1 MEEPMAIVVLS
12 DTPDMTSDQ
21 YDAVAAELGL
31 RDSLPDGC
39 RAYLAG
45 LGPDGSGWREVSV
58 WDSASQAK
66 GFMDTALRPA
76 IERAGAMPVWGPP
89 TKWEAY
95 DLIV

>member
-1 MEEPMAIVVLS
+1 MAIVVLS

-58 WDSASQAK
+58 FPAHAFSACYPFPNRAASSEPPVVS
-66 GFMDTALRPA
+66 PA
-76 IERAGAMPVWGPP
+76 E
-89 TKWEAY
+89 
-95 DLIV
+95 